1 MEKKTR
7 ATRTAER
14 KVWFMNKQ
22 GKQQGAPEARV
33 ELIDNWHKK
42 WPATLALIK
51 KLGAHAC
58 LMIDEDGWL
67 SARQNLLVAFEAG
80 QPLAFLCFSVQ
91 PMLRDGAIVVDA
103 GHVAVEASVDGSGFD
118 ADADRKKLA
127 RQLLE
132 AAMNRALELG
142 CKKFHG
148 KSRVDV

>member
-1 MEKKTR
+1 MD
-7 ATRTAER
+7 
-14 KVWFMNKQ
+14 KQ
-22 GKQQGAPEARV
+22 GKQSAPEARV

-42 WPATLALIK
+42 WPAALALIE
-51 KLGAHAC
+51 KLDGREC

-67 SARQNLLVAFEAG
+67 SARQNLLVAFIAG
-80 QPLAFLCFSVQ
+80 QPAGFLCFSVQ
-91 PMLRDGAIVVDA
+91 PALRDGSLVVDA

-118 ADADRKKLA
+118 AGVDRKKLG